1 MAKRRIT
8 KASKRRLTIFGT
20 LSLFAIFYFI
30 FSLFYNAYTIY
41 DLTREKD
48 KLEEKYVALKEE
60 SENLKIDIEKLNDPD
75 YLANY
80 ARENYLY
87 SKEGEYVL
95 QLKEET
101 EQTEEK
107 INIISD
113 NIKKNYLIVGLS
125 VFMVLVFVVIIK
137 KGKKRASDN
146 KKK

>member
-8 KASKRRLTIFGT
+8 KASKRRLTVFGT

-30 FSLFYNAYTIY
+30 FSLLYNSYMIY
-41 DLTREKD
+41 SLVQEKD
-48 KLEEKYVALKEE
+48 KLEKKYIKLQEKA
-60 SENLKIDIEKLNDPD
+60 ENLKVDIEKLNDPD

-87 SKEGEYVL
+87 SKQGEYVL

-101 EQTEEK
+101 EETEEQ
-107 INIISD
+107 INIISN

-125 VFMVLVFVVIIK
+125 VFMALVFAIIIR
-137 KGKKRASDN
+137 KGNKRVS
-146 KKK
+146 K